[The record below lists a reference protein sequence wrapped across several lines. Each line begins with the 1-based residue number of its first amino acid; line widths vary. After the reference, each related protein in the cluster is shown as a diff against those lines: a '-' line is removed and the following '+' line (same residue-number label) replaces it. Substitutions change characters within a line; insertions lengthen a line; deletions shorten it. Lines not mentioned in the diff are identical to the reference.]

1 MIRASAFFLLFFATS
16 LYTQPSQN
24 RLEALYPGIS
34 SQIDRIG
41 KLEPDLASPSNRSAL
56 ADYLQSN
63 DPELR
68 KGMKLILESELQST
82 MTRISSKL
90 VVDGSDQDWKD
101 VPFVVTDPAGDNAAD
116 ILEQRVFLDESG
128 NLFIMMK
135 PSPEGRGHPTGVH
148 FSTSHLRQWRP
159 RLLLEDL
166 FRKGQST
173 NKRADGR

>member
-1 MIRASAFFLLFFATS
+1 MIRASAFLLLFLTAS
-16 LYTQPSQN
+16 LYSQHPDS

-82 MTRISSKL
+82 VVGISKKL
-90 VVDGSDQDWKD
+90 VVDGSDQDWYGYTSLDWEIYKTIFYTEDKPDLEIKVTKKD
-101 VPFVVTDPAGDNAAD
+101 LSQEQLDKINERVLQFCSMASEEDDD
-116 ILEQRVFLDESG
+116 YILSRDYERE
-128 NLFIMMK
+128 
-135 PSPEGRGHPTGVH
+135 
-148 FSTSHLRQWRP
+148 
-159 RLLLEDL
+159 
-166 FRKGQST
+166 
-173 NKRADGR
+173 